1 MIDIG
6 YFHLGIAILTEI
18 VATSALKASNG
29 FTRLLP
35 AVIAVVGYSISFY
48 FLSLALRAIPLGIA
62 YALWSGVGIVLLAA
76 IGWFWY
82 RQSLDIPALAG
93 LSLIIA
99 GILVIK
105 LFSRSV
111 GR

>member
-1 MIDIG
+1 MIDIA
-6 YFHLGIAILTEI
+6 YFYLGVAILTEI
-18 VATSALKASNG
+18 VATSALKASDG

-35 AVIAVVGYSISFY
+35 AAIAVAGYVASFY
-48 FLSLALRAIPLGIA
+48 CLSLALRTLPLGIA
-62 YALWSGVGIVLLAA
+62 YALWSGAGILLLSL
-76 IGWFWY
+76 IGWVWY
-82 RQSLDIPALAG
+82 RQRLDGAAILG
-93 LSLIIA
+93 LCLIIA

>member
-6 YFHLGIAILTEI
+6 YFFLGVAILAEI
-18 VATSALKASNG
+18 VATSALKASDS
-29 FTRLLP
+29 FTRAIP
-35 AVIAVVGYSISFY
+35 AAVAIAGYAVSFY
-48 FLSLALRAIPLGIA
+48 FLSLALRSMPLGIA

-76 IGWFWY
+76 IGWVWY
-82 RQSLDIPALAG
+82 RQSLDLAAILG
-93 LSLIIA
+93 LGLIIA